1 MKKLSLAILAFLIF
15 SCSESSNKT
24 QQNTE
29 YQTKETKSDANQLN
43 LWNGPIKQAILNSL
57 NAVPDSNKVI
67 AFDMDGTLISE
78 YPSYYM
84 VDLLKQNDAIH
95 GKDIAALI
103 SGLKEF
109 MSRPNYYDLVKSYV
123 DANEAKVYAPMN
135 QLLDYLKEENFTLV
149 MSTGSP
155 IELAEAVCKK
165 QFPQFDVIIGSKLD
179 GDSLNINDQ
188 EGKVAN
194 LKAQNIRPA
203 IVFGNSHGDFA
214 MMEYSKAANFLVLH
228 DDQVNNEFDKPEEYK
243 KECLEKGITAIS
255 IKDDWVQVFK

>member
-1 MKKLSLAILAFLIF
+1 
-15 SCSESSNKT
+15 
-24 QQNTE
+24 
-29 YQTKETKSDANQLN
+29 
-43 LWNGPIKQAILNSL
+43 
-57 NAVPDSNKVI
+57 
-67 AFDMDGTLISE
+67 
-78 YPSYYM
+78 
-84 VDLLKQNDAIH
+84 
-95 GKDIAALI
+95 
-103 SGLKEF
+103 
-109 MSRPNYYDLVKSYV
+109 
-123 DANEAKVYAPMN
+123 
-135 QLLDYLKEENFTLV
+135 

-203 IVFGNSHGDFA
+203 VVFGNSNGDFA
-214 MMEYSKAANFLVLH
+214 MMDYTTTANFLVLH
-228 DDQVNNEFDKPEEYK
+228 DNQNNNEFDKPEEYK